1 MSEQVAASA
10 EGLADE
16 FEQIVGQ
23 RSLRMDALERLIRN
37 RAAMFGLFV
46 SLFMLFLGVFGPFFA
61 PYDHLAI
68 DLVRVH
74 ETPSADH
81 WLGTDLLGRDMLSR
95 IMHGGRTAVFVAF
108 VVTVVSVGLGTLF
121 GAVAAFTGGIVDDV
135 IMRIMDGFYSF
146 PELLLAAFMYAVVRR
161 PTESLM
167 SGMYDNVVQWDIL
180 KQTLYVDYALVFGAL
195 ALVFMP
201 AYARIIRG
209 QIISLKERDFIRA
222 ERALGVPDRKIIVKH
237 LIPNAISPIVVLAT
251 INVGSVMLLESSL
264 SFLGLGIQP
273 PGASWGNMIAQN
285 LPMWRL
291 YPHVV
296 LIPGFTLAITVFG
309 FNFLGDGIND
319 ALNPRQIRR

>member
-1 MSEQVAASA
+1 
-10 EGLADE
+10 
-16 FEQIVGQ
+16 
-23 RSLRMDALERLIRN
+23 MDALERLIRN
-37 RAAMFGLFV
+37 KAAMFGLFV
-46 SLFMLFLGVFGPFFA
+46 SLFMLFLGLFGPFFA

-121 GAVAAFTGGIVDDV
+121 GAAAAFTGGIVDDV
-135 IMRIMDGFYSF
+135 VMRVMDGFYSF

-161 PTESLM
+161 PVESVM

-251 INVGSVMLLESSL
+251 INIGSVMLLESSL

-273 PGASWGNMIAQN
+273 PAVSWGTLLQDAQN
-285 LPMWRL
+285 FQAVASQPWLLIPCL
-291 YPHVV
+291 FVV
-296 LIPGFTLAITVFG
+296 LTVLLY
-309 FNFLGDGIND
+309 NFLGDGLRD
-319 ALNPRQIRR
+319 AADPYS

>member
-1 MSEQVAASA
+1 
-10 EGLADE
+10 
-16 FEQIVGQ
+16 
-23 RSLRMDALERLIRN
+23 
-37 RAAMFGLFV
+37 
-46 SLFMLFLGVFGPFFA
+46 
-61 PYDHLAI
+61 
-68 DLVRVH
+68 
-74 ETPSADH
+74 
-81 WLGTDLLGRDMLSR
+81 
-95 IMHGGRTAVFVAF
+95 
-108 VVTVVSVGLGTLF
+108 
-121 GAVAAFTGGIVDDV
+121 
-135 IMRIMDGFYSF
+135 MDGFYSF
-146 PELLLAAFMYAVVRR
+146 PELLLAAFMYAVVRG
-161 PTESLM
+161 PVESVM

-251 INVGSVMLLESSL
+251 INIGSVMLLESSL

-309 FNFLGDGIND
+309 FNFLGDGINE